1 MKYTKILILCGFLFL
16 LTFGACSSFNYK
28 TYDEKQNEGIDDPEP
43 NYELTLEPGFQDFTS
58 FMFIGNRIENFSTYF
73 NTYFNASE
81 NFDEAYDDYATRVLS
96 NYNEKQDSIF
106 ARPRLSQES
115 IDKFNIAIEKASKVI
130 QYHKSSEFMDRS
142 VLLVGKSY
150 YFLGDYL
157 KAERKFGE
165 FISKLKSSRYL
176 DEALMYLA
184 KTQLRLENEP
194 PAIDR
199 LNNLI
204 KTSKDESVVSES
216 YQSIAEYYLNKKD
229 YENAIKNF
237 KNAIKYSGDNGFKAQ
252 MQFLVASVTAKS
264 DPKKAAL
271 EFDRVLDYSPSFDLE
286 YLARY
291 NYAKN
296 KVLAGKFSDAL
307 PELEDLEVKYKDN
320 ALFLSQVNFLKG
332 SYYEEK
338 KDNSRAIKQYYNVIK
353 NFPQTVA
360 SSDASCRVGQY
371 FENDQNDYLNALRY
385 YRFAAE
391 QSTAGIL
398 YPLALSKASVFK
410 RYFELKSTILGT
422 VINTEYD
429 AEFKKNTILEIEGQ
443 DPNAP
448 PKGFDEGGKNGGER
462 MIIYDSTEGESKF
475 NELDTFS
482 IQDTDTLITEYVD
495 STAIREK
502 EISEAKFE
510 LAELFL
516 YDLNRLDSSEIYLI
530 DALGSSNDY
539 DFTAKVLFALA
550 DLYRKDNRDE
560 KSNETLRRI
569 INEFPLSEMANSSR
583 RLLNLSVTE
592 ETIGDRA
599 DSVYNSAETS
609 FISGDYSASLV
620 KFKELIAAF
629 PDSKHLDKAMYA
641 CGWIYENILMKSD
654 SAYYYYSSLLQALP
668 NTEAAAMVMQ
678 KVEQYESFN
687 KSPVDTSASVIDTSK
702 VKKESEVPVNKD
714 TELKIKD
721 GSEQIDSEGNTIQK
735 STEENMK
742 KEDEIIPPSDDGN

>member
-1 MKYTKILILCGFLFL
+1 MKYTKILILCGFLSL

-28 TYDEKQNEGIDDPEP
+28 TYDEKQNEGIEDPDP
-43 NYELTLEPGFQDFTS
+43 NYDLTLEPAFQDFTS

-81 NFDEAYDDYATRVLS
+81 NFDDAYNDYATRVLS

-165 FISKLKSSRYL
+165 FISKLKPSRYL

-184 KTQLRLENEP
+184 KTQLRLENEQ
-194 PAIDR
+194 PAIER
-199 LNNLI
+199 LNELI

-229 YENAIKNF
+229 NENAIKNF
-237 KNAIKYSGDNGFKAQ
+237 KNAIKYSGDNEFKAQ

-264 DPKKAAL
+264 DPEKAAL

-296 KVLAGKFSDAL
+296 KVLTGKFSDAL
-307 PELEDLEVKYKDN
+307 PEIEDLEVKYKDN
-320 ALFLSQVNFLKG
+320 PLFLSQVNFLKG

-338 KDNSRAIKQYYNVIK
+338 KDNNRAIKQYYNVIK

-360 SSDASCRVGQY
+360 SSDASSRIGQY
-371 FENDQNDYLNALRY
+371 FENDKNDYLNALRY
-385 YRFAAE
+385 YRFATE

-398 YPLALSKASVFK
+398 HPIASGKAAVFK

-462 MIIYDSTEGESKF
+462 MIFDSTDGESKF
-475 NELDTFS
+475 NVLDTFS
-482 IQDTDTLITEYVD
+482 IQDKDTVVTEYVD
-495 STAIREK
+495 STAIREN

-530 DALGSSNDY
+530 DALSSSNDY

-569 INEFPLSEMANSSR
+569 INEFPLSEVANSSR
-583 RLLNLSVTE
+583 RLLNMSVTE

-609 FISGDYSASLV
+609 FISGDYPAALV
-620 KFKELIAAF
+620 QFKELIAAF

-641 CGWIYENILMKSD
+641 CGWIYENVLMKSD
-654 SAYYYYSSLLQALP
+654 SAYYYYSSLLQAMP
-668 NTEAAAMVMQ
+668 NTEAAAMIMQ
-678 KVEQYESFN
+678 KVEEYETFN
-687 KSPVDTSASVIDTSK
+687 KNPVDTSGSVIDTSK
-702 VKKESEVPVNKD
+702 VNNGSELPVNKD

-721 GSEQIDSEGNTIQK
+721 GSEQIDSEGNTIEK

-742 KEDEIIPPSDDGN
+742 KEDEITPPSDDGN

>member
-1 MKYTKILILCGFLFL
+1 MKYTKSIVFTGFLSL
-16 LTFGACSSFNYK
+16 LTLGACSSFNYK

-43 NYELTLEPGFQDFTS
+43 NYELTLEPGFQDFTG

-81 NFDEAYDDYATRVLS
+81 NFDDAYNDYATRVLS

-165 FISKLKSSRYL
+165 FISKLKPSRYL

-184 KTQLRLENEP
+184 KTQLRLENEQ

-199 LNNLI
+199 LNELI

-237 KNAIKYSGDNGFKAQ
+237 KNAIKYSGDNEFKAQ

-264 DPKKAAL
+264 DPKKAAV
-271 EFDRVLDYSPSFDLE
+271 EFDQVLDYNASFDLE
-286 YLARY
+286 YLARF

-296 KVLAGKFSDAL
+296 NVLAGRFSEAL
-307 PELEDLEVKYKDN
+307 PEIEDLEVKYKDIP
-320 ALFLSQVNFLKG
+320 LYLSQVSYLKG
-332 SYYEEK
+332 SYLEEK
-338 KDNSRAIKQYYNVIK
+338 KDNKNAVNQYYEVMK

-360 SSDASCRVGQY
+360 SSDAAYRVGLY
-371 FENDQNDYLNALRY
+371 FENEKNDYLKALMY
-385 YRFAAE
+385 YRFATE
-391 QSTAGIL
+391 QSTAGL
-398 YPLALSKASVFK
+398 NYTASMNRASVFK
-410 RYFELKSTILGT
+410 RYFQLKSTIIGDE
-422 VINTEYD
+422 INTEYD
-429 AEFKKNTILEIEGQ
+429 TEFKKNTLPETDEL
-443 DPNAP
+443 DPNSP
-448 PKGFDEGGKNGGER
+448 PKGFDEGKGGGMRLNAFFDSVDNEGNT
-462 MIIYDSTEGESKF
+462 IIVKETDSVVTETIDSTEIK
-475 NELDTFS
+475 
-482 IQDTDTLITEYVD
+482 IKAV
-495 STAIREK
+495 A
-502 EISEAKFE
+502 EAKYE

-516 YDLNRLDSSEIYLI
+516 YDLNRTDSSEIYLLE
-530 DALGSSNDY
+530 ALDESKDY
-539 DFTAKVLFALA
+539 DFSAKVLFALA
-550 DLYRKDNRDE
+550 ALYRRDDNSTKSDE
-560 KSNETLRRI
+560 IHRRI
-569 INEFPLSEMANSSR
+569 INEFPLSEVANSSR
-583 RLLNLSVTE
+583 RILNLSVVE
-592 ETIGDRA
+592 ENLQDA
-599 DSVYNSAETS
+599 SDSIYNYAETG
-609 FISGDYSASLV
+609 FISGNYSAALV
-620 KFKELIAAF
+620 SFKELIAVY

-641 CGWIYENILMKSD
+641 CGWIYENVLNISD

-678 KVEQYESFN
+678 KVEEYEAFN
-687 KSPVDTSASVIDTSK
+687 KSPVGIDTSGTIIDTSQ
-702 VKKESEVPVNKD
+702 VKKETEVPVNKD
-714 TELKIKD
+714 TEMQLKDDSEMID
-721 GSEQIDSEGNTIQK
+721 GEGNTIQK
-735 STEENMK
+735 STDENMK
-742 KEDEIIPPSDDGN
+742 KEDEIVPPPPSDDGN